1 MASPVAFPI
10 GAEER
15 TSAAAERYQDA
26 ILPGV
31 SRTFALTIPQL
42 PPPLYPAVANG
53 YLLCRIA
60 DTIEDEEGLEPALKR
75 QFHDRFIR
83 VVEGEAAADP
93 FAAELVPLLTGSTL
107 EAERELVAHT
117 AIVVSLTHAFSPVQR
132 AALCH
137 CIQVMCRG
145 MEIYEE
151 GGPAGLADVAELGRY
166 CYYVAGCVG
175 EMLTT
180 LFCDYSPELGRHQER
195 LATLALSF
203 GQGLQMTNILKDV
216 WDDRRRGACWLPRDL
231 FARHGVELADL
242 AGDLDGGVDRAAF
255 AAGIEELVGIALA
268 HLRNAVT
275 YVTLIPARERG
286 LRNFCLWAI
295 GMALL
300 TLRKIHRNPGFSR
313 GAQVKITHR
322 SVKATILTSRV
333 AGGSNAALR
342 ALFALLVRGLGPIP
356 DILPAAPAVT

>member
-1 MASPVAFPI
+1 MAPSTVVSPI
-10 GAEER
+10 GAEEGP
-15 TSAAAERYQDA
+15 SAAAERYQDT

-42 PPPLYPAVANG
+42 PPPLYRAVANG

-60 DTIEDEEGLEPALKR
+60 DTIEDEEALAPPVKR
-75 QFHDRFIR
+75 RFHDRFIR
-83 VVEGEAAADP
+83 VVEGNEPAEP
-93 FAAELVPLLTGSTL
+93 FAAELVPLLSGSTL
-107 EAERELVAHT
+107 AAERELVDHT
-117 AIVVSLTHAFSPVQR
+117 ATVVGLTHAFSPIQR
-132 AALCH
+132 AALCR

-145 MEIYEE
+145 MELYEA
-151 GGPAGLADVAELGRY
+151 GGSAGLADVAELSRY

-180 LFCDYSPELGRHQER
+180 LFCDYSEEIGRHQAR
-195 LATLALSF
+195 LATLAVSF

-216 WDDRRRGACWLPRDL
+216 WDDRQRGACWLPRDL
-231 FARHGVELADL
+231 FARHGVDLADL
-242 AGDLDGGVDRAAF
+242 ATGVDRAAF
-255 AAGIEELVGIALA
+255 AAGMEELVGIALA

-275 YVTLIPARERG
+275 YVTLIPAHERG

-313 GAQVKITHR
+313 GAQVKITRR

-342 ALFALLVRGLGPIP
+342 GLFALLVRGLGPIP
-356 DILPAAPAVT
+356 DLPPAAPVLA